1 MAGGGAVA
9 GTSAETLFTAC
20 LLARASASAPPPSLR
35 SHGMETARSR
45 APSLSS
51 YRCSLSSQ
59 PVKALPAGSS
69 QKEPLRCP
77 GCSCVLLRMEAR
89 SSPLARAW
97 GHLGGR
103 SSPCRCGAGGAE
115 QAKAPCSRSPSPV
128 SPRASA
134 PSLLHGTPPVWQGWP
149 TPGRGKAG
157 GHAWYPPCPRAA
169 TPDAQCP
176 RGTLYPHT
184 GTFLVHRENIKH
196 TANTLLSLNRLRW
209 ADPSRPMPSQS
220 PSNGSFGKTKGPG
233 FIAECDGTWHGVPSL
248 VKLGRLSLLGPLPA
262 SRPTAQ
268 PARSGTRR
276 EKQRKPWRSAS
287 AVPHQR
293 KRWCVFNTV

>member
-1 MAGGGAVA
+1 MSWVLVRLVEDGGTQQPLGTCLGPLGRPELPVPMWSRRGGASQSPMQPQPQPGVTQSQRPLVA
-9 GTSAETLFTAC
+9 PWDPPR
-20 LLARASASAPPPSLR
+20 LA
-35 SHGMETARSR
+35 G
-45 APSLSS
+45 
-51 YRCSLSSQ
+51 
-59 PVKALPAGSS
+59 
-69 QKEPLRCP
+69 
-77 GCSCVLLRMEAR
+77 
-89 SSPLARAW
+89 LA
-97 GHLGGR
+97 H
-103 SSPCRCGAGGAE
+103 
-115 QAKAPCSRSPSPV
+115 
-128 SPRASA
+128 PR
-134 PSLLHGTPPVWQGWP
+134 QGE
-149 TPGRGKAG
+149 GRGPCLVPPM
-157 GHAWYPPCPRAA
+157 PPCCHAR
-169 TPDAQCP
+169 C
-176 RGTLYPHT
+176 TLYPHT